1 MKKILLIL
9 WLLMYTQSFWVVSA
23 CESNSC
29 SIADAPAEVL
39 TEYITDLSKITNNV
53 SSAARNSAVDK
64 WTLGKVRAQTLRIT
78 NATAGFEWYFSSFD
92 YYLAYPIT
100 NNIPY
105 QIERDHRLL
114 MSQNK
119 RLLNKIKTILRSGAW
134 NIVIDKACDGVKAS
148 TCNFDWQ
155 TAENILAALLKNH
168 KRIIYSYQGVVLWN
182 RNLNRNNLVLV
193 EPGFIEA
200 LQDSYGPENAEK
212 CSLCE
217 DAFGSRINKSI
228 DNIGKLN
235 EDSNAAV
242 NKWKYAWA
250 VLTGNEESA
259 EVFLTRTG
267 TWSRKD
273 FYTESRWLWEE
284 NVLSRYLWETWAGA
298 RTSEIVLGNL
308 KRYNDTNNWSLLNK
322 GNLNTSN
329 PLENTLRNTLSDT
342 QNPWSIAYQVD
353 LFEESILQS
362 YESEGEEKPTIPIW
376 ELEEIQ
382 TNLEISREISDRVWA
397 LHAMQASMN
406 ITQDTSATKLKAKI
420 ITMHKS
426 LTSAINTLNETRGK
440 SEKVCDAQWK
450 WIWKCVYR

>member
-1 MKKILLIL
+1 MIL
-9 WLLMYTQSFWVVSA
+9 WLLICTQSFWVVSA
-23 CESNSC
+23 CENQTC
-29 SIADAPAEVL
+29 SISDGPAEML
-39 TEYITDLSKITNNV
+39 TEYITNLSKITNNV
-53 SSAARNSAVDK
+53 SSAARKNVVDS
-64 WTLGKVRAQTLRIT
+64 WTIWKVRAQTLRIT
-78 NATAGFEWYFSSFD
+78 NATAGFWGYFSSFD

-100 NNIPY
+100 NDIPY
-105 QIERDHRLL
+105 QIQRDHKLL
-114 MSQNK
+114 LNQNK
-119 RLLNKIKTILRSGAW
+119 RLLDKIKKILRSWGW
-134 NIVIDKACDGVKAS
+134 DIVIKKDKICDWIEAS
-148 TCNFDWQ
+148 ICNFEEQ
-155 TAENILAALLKNH
+155 TAEKILASLLKNH
-168 KRIIYSYQGVVLWN
+168 KRIIYSYQGVVLGK
-182 RNLNRNNLVLV
+182 RNLDRDDFALV

-200 LQDSYGPENAEK
+200 LQDSYGPENAKK

-308 KRYNDTNNWSLLNK
+308 KRYNDTNDWSLLNK

-342 QNPWSIAYQVD
+342 ESPWSIAYQWD
-353 LFEESILQS
+353 SFEDAILQS
-362 YESEGEEKPTIPIW
+362 YESEEQTKGSIPIE
-376 ELEEIQ
+376 ELRKIQ
-382 TNLEISREISDRVWA
+382 TSFEISREISDRVWA

-420 ITMHKS
+420 IAMHKS
-426 LTSAINTLNETRGK
+426 LASAINTLNKTRVK
-440 SEKVCDAQWK
+440 SEEVCDAQWK